1 MSKMTIISK
10 GKSKDIFTLEYE
22 IIEIIKRSQKNMRI
36 VSNEI
41 AILIK
46 EKFIKEEKE

>member
-1 MSKMTIISK
+1 MNKMTIISK
-10 GKSKDIFTLEYE
+10 GKSKDIFTLED
-22 IIEIIKRSQKNMRI
+22 EIIKRSQKNMRI